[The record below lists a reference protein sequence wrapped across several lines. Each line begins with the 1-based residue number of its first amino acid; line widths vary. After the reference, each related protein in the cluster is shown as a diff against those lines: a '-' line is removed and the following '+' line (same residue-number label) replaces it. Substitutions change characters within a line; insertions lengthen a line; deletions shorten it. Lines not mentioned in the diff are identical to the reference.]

1 MAYRTLHELVAMKNW
16 FRTDCKD
23 AENISVK
30 QAYELGFNRAYNL
43 MRIGLKTNEQQKS
56 CDKSIQHLSYVH
68 TRETVREFLERIK
81 HTEQVLLEKVRVRIS
96 DIDGYEHM
104 NFRLYED
111 TDFNTFN
118 NVFDQQM
125 LDSYVDDSYIDRVT
139 DDDDFDWEVTITAD
153 IEL

>member
-1 MAYRTLHELVAMKNW
+1 MVNKKDLAMKNW

-43 MRIGLKTNEQQKS
+43 MRIVVKTTDERQKQG
-56 CDKSIQHLSYVH
+56 DKSIQHLSYVH

-104 NFRLYED
+104 DFRLYHD
-111 TDFNTFN
+111 TDFDTFN

>member
-1 MAYRTLHELVAMKNW
+1 MVNKKDIAMKNW
-16 FRTDCKD
+16 YKTDCKD
-23 AENISVK
+23 AENLSVK

-43 MRIGLKTNEQQKS
+43 MRIVVKTTDERQKQG
-56 CDKSIQHLSYVH
+56 DKSIQHLSYVD

-81 HTEQVLLEKVRVRIS
+81 HTEQVLLEKVRVCIS
-96 DIDGYEHM
+96 DIDGYQHM

-111 TDFNTFN
+111 TDLNAFN

-139 DDDDFDWEVTITAD
+139 DDDNFDWEVTITAD

>member
-1 MAYRTLHELVAMKNW
+1 MANKKDLAMKNW

-43 MRIGLKTNEQQKS
+43 MRIVVKTTDERQKQG
-56 CDKSIQHLSYVH
+56 DKSIQHLSYVH

-104 NFRLYED
+104 DFRLYHD
-111 TDFNTFN
+111 TDFDTFN

-125 LDSYVDDSYIDRVT
+125 LDSYVDDSYVDRVT
-139 DDDDFDWEVTITAD
+139 DDDNFDWEVTITAD

>member
-1 MAYRTLHELVAMKNW
+1 MAGMKTKKDMVMKNW
-16 FRTDCKD
+16 YRTDCKD

-30 QAYELGFNRAYNL
+30 QAYELGFNRAYGL
-43 MRIGLKTNEQQKS
+43 MQSVLNKYKNTPV
-56 CDKSIQHLSYVH
+56 DKDIEKIYYVKK
-68 TRETVREFLERIK
+68 ETVREFLERIK
-81 HTEQVLLEKVRVRIS
+81 HTDQAVLEKIRVRIS

-104 NFRLYED
+104 DFRLYYD
-111 TDFNTFN
+111 TDLDSFN

-125 LDSYVDDSYIDRVT
+125 LDSYVDDSYVDRVT

>member
-1 MAYRTLHELVAMKNW
+1 MVNKKEIAMKNW
-16 FRTDCKD
+16 YRIDCKD

-43 MRIGLKTNEQQKS
+43 MRIVVKTTDERQKLG
-56 CDKSIQHLSYVH
+56 DKSIQHLSYVH

-96 DIDGYEHM
+96 DFDGYEHM
-104 NFRLYED
+104 DFRLYKD
-111 TDFNTFN
+111 TDLNKFN

-125 LDSYVDDSYIDRVT
+125 LDSCVGDSYIDRVT

>member
-1 MAYRTLHELVAMKNW
+1 M
-16 FRTDCKD
+16 
-23 AENISVK
+23 
-30 QAYELGFNRAYNL
+30 
-43 MRIGLKTNEQQKS
+43 
-56 CDKSIQHLSYVH
+56 
-68 TRETVREFLERIK
+68 K
-81 HTEQVLLEKVRVRIS
+81 HTEQVLLERVRVRIS

-125 LDSYVDDSYIDRVT
+125 LDSYVDDSYVDRVT
-139 DDDDFDWEVTITAD
+139 DDDDFDWEITITAD

>member
-1 MAYRTLHELVAMKNW
+1 MVNKKDIAMKNW

-43 MRIGLKTNEQQKS
+43 MRIVVKTTDERQKQG
-56 CDKSIQHLSYVH
+56 DKSIQHLSYVH

-104 NFRLYED
+104 DFRLYHD
-111 TDFNTFN
+111 TDFDTFN

-125 LDSYVDDSYIDRVT
+125 LDSYVGNSYVDRVT
-139 DDDDFDWEVTITAD
+139 DDDDFDWEITITAD

>member
-1 MAYRTLHELVAMKNW
+1 MVNKKDLVMKNW

-43 MRIGLKTNEQQKS
+43 MRIVVKTTDERQKQG
-56 CDKSIQHLSYVH
+56 DKSIQHLSYVH
-68 TRETVREFLERIK
+68 TRETVREFLERMK

-104 NFRLYED
+104 NFRLYKD
-111 TDFNTFN
+111 TDFDTFN

-125 LDSYVDDSYIDRVT
+125 LDSYVDDSYVDRVT
-139 DDDDFDWEVTITAD
+139 DDDDFDWEITITAD

>member
-1 MAYRTLHELVAMKNW
+1 MVNKKDLAIKNW

-43 MRIGLKTNEQQKS
+43 MRIVVKTTDERQKQG
-56 CDKSIQHLSYVH
+56 DKSIQHLSYVH

-104 NFRLYED
+104 DFRLYHD
-111 TDFNTFN
+111 TDFDTFN

-139 DDDDFDWEVTITAD
+139 DDDNFNWEVTITAD

>member
-1 MAYRTLHELVAMKNW
+1 MVNKKDLAMKNW

-43 MRIGLKTNEQQKS
+43 MRIVVKTTDERQKLG
-56 CDKSIQHLSYVH
+56 DKSIQHLSYVH

-96 DIDGYEHM
+96 DIDDYEHM
-104 NFRLYED
+104 DFRLYED

-125 LDSYVDDSYIDRVT
+125 LDSYVDDSYVERVT
-139 DDDDFDWEVTITAD
+139 DDDDFDWEITITAD

>member
-1 MAYRTLHELVAMKNW
+1 MVDMKTKKDMVMKNW
-16 FRTDCKD
+16 HRIDCKD

-30 QAYELGFNRAYNL
+30 QAYELGFNRAYGL
-43 MRIGLKTNEQQKS
+43 MQSVLTNYKNTPV
-56 CDKSIQHLSYVH
+56 DKDIEKIYYVKK
-68 TRETVREFLERIK
+68 ETVREFLERIK
-81 HTEQVLLEKVRVRIS
+81 HTDQAVLEKIRVRIS

-104 NFRLYED
+104 DFRLYYD
-111 TDFNTFN
+111 TDLDSFN

-125 LDSYVDDSYIDRVT
+125 LDSYVDDSYIDRVN

>member
-1 MAYRTLHELVAMKNW
+1 MVNKKDIAMKNW

-43 MRIGLKTNEQQKS
+43 MQIVLNKTKEQQKS
-56 CDKSIQHLSYVH
+56 GDKSIQHLSYVH

-104 NFRLYED
+104 DFRLYHD
-111 TDFNTFN
+111 TDFDTFN

-125 LDSYVDDSYIDRVT
+125 LDSYVDDSYVDRVT
-139 DDDDFDWEVTITAD
+139 DDDDFDWEITITAD

>member
-1 MAYRTLHELVAMKNW
+1 MVNKKDIAMKNW

-43 MRIGLKTNEQQKS
+43 MRIVVKTTDERQKQG
-56 CDKSIQHLSYVH
+56 DKSIQHLSYVH
-68 TRETVREFLERIK
+68 TRETVREFLERMK
-81 HTEQVLLEKVRVRIS
+81 HTDQAVLEKIRVRIS

-104 NFRLYED
+104 DFRLYYD
-111 TDFNTFN
+111 TDLDSFN

-125 LDSYVDDSYIDRVT
+125 LDSYVDDSYIDRVN
-139 DDDDFDWEVTITAD
+139 DDDYFDWEVTITAD

>member
-1 MAYRTLHELVAMKNW
+1 MINKKEICMKNW
-16 FRTDCKD
+16 YKTDCENP
-23 AENISVK
+23 ENITVK
-30 QAYELGFNRAYNL
+30 QAYELGFNRAYDL
-43 MRIGLKTNEQQKS
+43 MQIVLNKIKEQQKS
-56 CDKSIQHLSYVH
+56 DDRNIQHLSYVH
-68 TRETVREFLERIK
+68 TRETVREFLERMK

-104 NFRLYED
+104 DFRLHED
-111 TDFNTFN
+111 TDFDTFN

>member
-1 MAYRTLHELVAMKNW
+1 MVNKKDLAMKNW

-43 MRIGLKTNEQQKS
+43 MRIVVKNTDERQKQG
-56 CDKSIQHLSYVH
+56 DKSIQHLSYVH
-68 TRETVREFLERIK
+68 KRETVREFLERMK
-81 HTEQVLLEKVRVRIS
+81 HTEQVLLEKVRVCIS

-104 NFRLYED
+104 DFRLYED

-125 LDSYVDDSYIDRVT
+125 LDSYVDDSYVDRVT
-139 DDDDFDWEVTITAD
+139 DDDDFDWEITITAD

>member
-1 MAYRTLHELVAMKNW
+1 MVNKKDLVMKNW

-43 MRIGLKTNEQQKS
+43 MRIVVKTTDERYKQG
-56 CDKSIQHLSYVH
+56 DKSIQHLSYVH

-104 NFRLYED
+104 DFILHKD
-111 TDFNTFN
+111 TDFDTFN

-125 LDSYVDDSYIDRVT
+125 LDSYVDDSYVDRVT
-139 DDDDFDWEVTITAD
+139 DDDDFDWEITITAD

>member
-1 MAYRTLHELVAMKNW
+1 MVNKKDITMKNW

-23 AENISVK
+23 AENITVK

-43 MRIGLKTNEQQKS
+43 MQNVLNKIKEQHKS
-56 CDKSIQHLSYVH
+56 DDRNIQHLSYVH
-68 TRETVREFLERIK
+68 TRETVREFLERMK
-81 HTEQVLLEKVRVRIS
+81 HTEQVLLEKVRVRIF

-125 LDSYVDDSYIDRVT
+125 LDSYVNDSYVDRVT
-139 DDDDFDWEVTITAD
+139 DDDDFDWEITITAD